1 MFCEVAM
8 TNYVFFLLFLTCI
21 FSSCRNE
28 RKEVY
33 LKEVEKT
40 LDREIKWINEQI
52 LDASNG
58 IHNIYHH
65 EHKPLAMKKYFLM
78 GEIAMNRYNNTKDS
92 LVLVYSKSSNLVDK
106 LSYKA
111 LILDEAIVCYTEL
124 KKSREELR
132 ALKADNSDRYSYYFV
147 SSSPEKVTLHINEKF
162 KAKLYYCGFPYI
174 DLQSKLDVKIGN
186 RALYPNESG
195 FFEYSISGDST
206 SNMKPGQY
214 SWRGEIRWRMHE
226 KDSIFQLYE
235 EYVIIPAL

>member
-1 MFCEVAM
+1 MSLSIFSTVVLVLC
-8 TNYVFFLLFLTCI
+8 LTCI
-21 FSSCRNE
+21 FSSCRDE
-28 RKEVY
+28 RKEKY
-33 LKEVEKT
+33 LQEVEKT
-40 LDREIKWINEQI
+40 LDREIKWINERI
-52 LDASNG
+52 ENTSWV

-92 LVLVYSKSSNLVDK
+92 LVSVYGKSSNLVDK

-132 ALKADNSDRYSYYFV
+132 ALKTDNSDRYSHNFV
-147 SSSPEKVTLHINEKF
+147 CSSPEKVILHRNEKF
-162 KAKLYYCGFPYI
+162 KAKLYCCGFPYI
-174 DLQSKLDVKIGN
+174 DLQSKLDAKVEN
-186 RALYPNESG
+186 RSIYPNENG

-206 SNMKPGQY
+206 CNMKPGKY

-226 KDSIFQLYE
+226 KDSIFQLYD